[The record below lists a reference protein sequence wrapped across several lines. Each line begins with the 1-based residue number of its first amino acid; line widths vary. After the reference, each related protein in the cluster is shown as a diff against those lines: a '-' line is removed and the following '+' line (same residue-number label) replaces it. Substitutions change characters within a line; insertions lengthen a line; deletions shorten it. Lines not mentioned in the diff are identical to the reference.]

1 MITAFLQ
8 RTSGKS
14 HTNITPQS
22 NHPYTTSNLQESEVP
37 WQDNFANEI
46 VNVNNE
52 IKSLSLHS
60 SSDHGFGSDSSD
72 GSAGGLA
79 PDLDDIDALDLFGD
93 SVPMPVVSKEEVVLN
108 NHLWSPFRSEDDFS
122 ACLMM
127 GYLHNILSRTSYLQ
141 IRHVLGV
148 RKLKV
153 ELPYWDA
160 VRRSKARIR
169 KLLNFELKETISVW
183 NNKCYTI
190 SLKGILANEL
200 LNPYVTQYLEYY
212 PHDPSGTTINSL
224 HQCIKWR
231 EDLSRDDLCTIG
243 HPAYDCELEADVLV
257 MSVAMAFLAG
267 SPMHAEIT
275 NTPLPG
281 NANSPCRICQLYV
294 AKKDDKTLVGYVKD
308 FMGIT
313 YEGNVLPPLRDWKE
327 TISRTHQLWET
338 AKTKP
343 RDDYDDEARL
353 YGLKDNI
360 NSEMVT
366 RYKQRNKPGQKEAI
380 LAPEKTSRP
389 RLFSPI
395 INCKCFDGC
404 KDSPVEIL
412 HVVQLGMVKYL
423 VAAFMI
429 TFKDKDALKLKLQA
443 YWNSFNTESL
453 NIPYLKPAYMVTHWA
468 SFIGK
473 DYKTVVQAA
482 PFVFF
487 PFMKPAQRELW
498 TSLCY
503 LTSFIFQTQVEDLNQ
518 YATELKLHTDRFLYN
533 TLKMS
538 AQWVNKPKFHILT
551 HLYQSVLRY
560 GPPSLFASE
569 KFESFNSNVRRASGH
584 SNRHSPGRDIAITF
598 SDLAATRLIV
608 SVLPFL
614 IIKES
619 SISNLPANVTDVFK
633 NSKGIQNYLA
643 WIKLFHHPIPA

>member
-1 MITAFLQ
+1 MEQTHIFLFHFVW
-8 RTSGKS
+8 TSTS
-14 HTNITPQS
+14 PNCHFLA
-22 NHPYTTSNLQESEVP
+22 TSNVASALELAEP
-37 WQDNFANEI
+37 I
-46 VNVNNE
+46 V
-52 IKSLSLHS
+52 
-60 SSDHGFGSDSSD
+60 
-72 GSAGGLA
+72 
-79 PDLDDIDALDLFGD
+79 
-93 SVPMPVVSKEEVVLN
+93 EELN
-108 NHLWSPFRSEDDFS
+108 
-122 ACLMM
+122 
-127 GYLHNILSRTSYLQ
+127 
-141 IRHVLGV
+141 
-148 RKLKV
+148 
-153 ELPYWDA
+153 
-160 VRRSKARIR
+160 
-169 KLLNFELKETISVW
+169 
-183 NNKCYTI
+183 
-190 SLKGILANEL
+190 
-200 LNPYVTQYLEYY
+200 
-212 PHDPSGTTINSL
+212 
-224 HQCIKWR
+224 
-231 EDLSRDDLCTIG
+231 DLCTIG

-313 YEGNVLPPLRDWKE
+313 YGGNVLPPLRDWKE

-482 PFVFF
+482 PF
-487 PFMKPAQRELW
+487 
-498 TSLCY
+498 
-503 LTSFIFQTQVEDLNQ
+503 TQVEDLNQ

-598 SDLAATRLIV
+598 SDLAATRLIA
-608 SVLPFL
+608 
-614 IIKES
+614 
-619 SISNLPANVTDVFK
+619 NLE
-633 NSKGIQNYLA
+633 
-643 WIKLFHHPIPA
+643 H

>member
-1 MITAFLQ
+1 MLWVQEHLDSATHKRTKKEHEMITAFLQ

-79 PDLDDIDALDLFGD
+79 PDLDDVDALDLFGD

-224 HQCIKWR
+224 HQCFKWR
-231 EDLSRDDLCTIG
+231 EDLSRELRRFTKMACKPQYPYQIHGEIEQQVVSSAMFPSHFTLTTPQEYHCHFLATSNVASVLELVEPIVEELNDLCTIG

-257 MSVAMAFLAG
+257 MSVAMAFLAD

-313 YEGNVLPPLRDWKE
+313 YGGNVLSPLRDWKE

-380 LAPEKTSRP
+380 LALEKTSRP

-412 HVVQLGMVKYL
+412 HVVQLGVVKYL

-429 TFKDKDALKLKLQA
+429 NFKDKDALKLKLQA

-473 DYKTVVQAA
+473 DYKTGRV
-482 PFVFF
+482 
-487 PFMKPAQRELW
+487 KI
-498 TSLCY
+498 TKC
-503 LTSFIFQTQVEDLNQ
+503 
-518 YATELKLHTDRFLYN
+518 
-533 TLKMS
+533 
-538 AQWVNKPKFHILT
+538 
-551 HLYQSVLRY
+551 VLRGT
-560 GPPSLFASE
+560 GPR
-569 KFESFNSNVRRASGH
+569 KRRA
-584 SNRHSPGRDIAITF
+584 P
-598 SDLAATRLIV
+598 
-608 SVLPFL
+608 
-614 IIKES
+614 
-619 SISNLPANVTDVFK
+619 
-633 NSKGIQNYLA
+633 
-643 WIKLFHHPIPA
+643 

>member
-1 MITAFLQ
+1 MLWVQEHLDSATHKRTKKEHEMITAFLQ

-224 HQCIKWR
+224 HQCIKW
-231 EDLSRDDLCTIG
+231 
-243 HPAYDCELEADVLV
+243 
-257 MSVAMAFLAG
+257 
-267 SPMHAEIT
+267 
-275 NTPLPG
+275 
-281 NANSPCRICQLYV
+281 
-294 AKKDDKTLVGYVKD
+294 
-308 FMGIT
+308 
-313 YEGNVLPPLRDWKE
+313 
-327 TISRTHQLWET
+327 
-338 AKTKP
+338 
-343 RDDYDDEARL
+343 
-353 YGLKDNI
+353 
-360 NSEMVT
+360 
-366 RYKQRNKPGQKEAI
+366 
-380 LAPEKTSRP
+380 
-389 RLFSPI
+389 
-395 INCKCFDGC
+395 
-404 KDSPVEIL
+404 
-412 HVVQLGMVKYL
+412 
-423 VAAFMI
+423 
-429 TFKDKDALKLKLQA
+429 
-443 YWNSFNTESL
+443 
-453 NIPYLKPAYMVTHWA
+453 
-468 SFIGK
+468 
-473 DYKTVVQAA
+473 
-482 PFVFF
+482 
-487 PFMKPAQRELW
+487 
-498 TSLCY
+498 
-503 LTSFIFQTQVEDLNQ
+503 
-518 YATELKLHTDRFLYN
+518 
-533 TLKMS
+533 
-538 AQWVNKPKFHILT
+538 
-551 HLYQSVLRY
+551 
-560 GPPSLFASE
+560 
-569 KFESFNSNVRRASGH
+569 
-584 SNRHSPGRDIAITF
+584 
-598 SDLAATRLIV
+598 
-608 SVLPFL
+608 
-614 IIKES
+614 
-619 SISNLPANVTDVFK
+619 
-633 NSKGIQNYLA
+633 
-643 WIKLFHHPIPA
+643 